1 MDLTSLSADDP
12 IGLLSNDPD
21 KFFGRTTKVQQGC
34 CGWPLALQSTCL
46 ATNLHDLTQ
55 PQHWLPQALDVTA
68 EPDGAPATVSENRP
82 LSHRHHAALK
92 WPAILGLCLGSMVLL
107 FAAGRFWRRRS
118 RRMLSWLGLSRF
130 AGFTSFTSARDTG
143 NGSNSAELGVVSPPS
158 GPGPLTARNV
168 KRVSRLPDLA
178 AEPMFGVSHEP
189 SHSLDGAPVFKP
201 RL

>member
-34 CGWPLALQSTCL
+34 CGWPLALQSTCI
-46 ATNLHDLTQ
+46 ATKLNDLTQ

-118 RRMLSWLGLSRF
+118 RRMLSWLGSVALRV
-130 AGFTSFTSARDTG
+130 
-143 NGSNSAELGVVSPPS
+143 LPVSPLRGTQATGQILQS
-158 GPGPLTARNV
+158 SASSVHHLGLGL
-168 KRVSRLPDLA
+168 
-178 AEPMFGVSHEP
+178 
-189 SHSLDGAPVFKP
+189 
-201 RL
+201 

>member
-1 MDLTSLSADDP
+1 MLGFDGVVVCRRQ
-12 IGLLSNDPD
+12 I
-21 KFFGRTTKVQQGC
+21 
-34 CGWPLALQSTCL
+34 LAAAEQANAQL
-46 ATNLHDLTQ
+46 A
-55 PQHWLPQALDVTA
+55 W
-68 EPDGAPATVSENRP
+68 
-82 LSHRHHAALK
+82 
-92 WPAILGLCLGSMVLL
+92 
-107 FAAGRFWRRRS
+107 
-118 RRMLSWLGLSRF
+118 LSRF